1 MTSDDCK
8 APSRYC
14 QSKVVIKLHV
24 FGRAGEASGFPGRP
38 GVQGAEPLAA
48 SLKQTLT
55 KQSVFLCHNRSSD
68 TVEV

>member
-24 FGRAGEASGFPGRP
+24 FGRAGEASGFPGRL

-48 SLKQTLT
+48 S
-55 KQSVFLCHNRSSD
+55 
-68 TVEV
+68 